1 MLKICLNVKNL
12 NVNNSKF
19 WKTIKPYFSNKGS
32 DSKKI
37 LLKKKGNLVS
47 GEKEPL

>member
-1 MLKICLNVKNL
+1 MLKICLITLGSGKQSNL
-12 NVNNSKF
+12 
-19 WKTIKPYFSNKGS
+19 TLAIKVQIQ
-32 DSKKI
+32 KKI